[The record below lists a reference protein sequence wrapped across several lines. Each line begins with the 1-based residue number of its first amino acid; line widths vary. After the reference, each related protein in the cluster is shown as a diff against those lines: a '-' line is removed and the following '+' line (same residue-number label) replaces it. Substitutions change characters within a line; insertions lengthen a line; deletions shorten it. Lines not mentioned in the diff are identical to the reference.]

1 MECDKCCCFPAGK
14 GGSKKRE
21 VLTATSLD
29 VNFEMND
36 IFQNKI
42 SATLMCLTTRFTP
55 ESLKRGTIFCS
66 SVVLYANRMPVTTN
80 DNST

>member
-36 IFQNKI
+36 KFLNKI
-42 SATLMCLTTRFTP
+42 SATLMCLTSSRFTP
-55 ESLKRGTIFCS
+55 ESLKRETIFLQQCGA
-66 SVVLYANRMPVTTN
+66 LCQPYA
-80 DNST
+80 SYYK